1 MKVVHI
7 KNAAHREACL
17 ARLCAEAYGQE
28 AGIAP
33 LVTFA
38 GVTGV
43 LFPQEAA
50 RLLALADDQGKPLA
64 LALLALDESGEGMT
78 LMQLADLDTETV
90 KAPAMRLVG
99 ELALRAPLRVD
110 AVDEAQEARFREAG
124 IERWFSGKAG
134 VRIGLSKR
142 HPATGLDD
150 LPRTLTVDEPGV
162 VQSFKRD
169 RAQFEDY
176 KQRFVKGLEN
186 FPATL
191 SARH

>member
-1 MKVVHI
+1 MRVVHI
-7 KNAAHREACL
+7 KNAAQREACL

-50 RLLALADDQGKPLA
+50 RLLAMVDDQGHPLA
-64 LALLALDESGEGMT
+64 LALLALDETGEGMT
-78 LMQLADLDTETV
+78 IMQLADLATETV
-90 KAPAMRLVG
+90 TAPAMRLVG

-110 AVDEAQEARFREAG
+110 ATDEAQQARFREAG
-124 IERWFSGKAG
+124 IERWFEGQGG

-142 HPATGLDD
+142 HPATGLED
-150 LPRTLTVDEPGV
+150 LPRTLTVDEKGV

-169 RAQFEDY
+169 QAQFEDY
-176 KQRFVKGLEN
+176 KQRFVDGLEA
-186 FPATL
+186 FPTTL
-191 SARH
+191 

>member
-1 MKVVHI
+1 MRVVHI
-7 KNAAHREACL
+7 KNEAQREACL
-17 ARLCAEAYGQE
+17 ARLCAEAYGQD

-38 GVTGV
+38 GVMGV
-43 LFPQEAA
+43 LFEQEAA
-50 RLLALADDQGKPLA
+50 RLLALADDQGRPLA
-64 LALLALDESGEGMT
+64 LALLALDETGEGMT
-78 LMQLADLDTETV
+78 VMQLADLSTDTV
-90 KAPAMRLVG
+90 KAPGLRLVG

-110 AVDEAQEARFREAG
+110 AVDAAQEQRFREAG
-124 IERWFSGKAG
+124 IERWLSGKHG

-150 LPRTLTVDEPGV
+150 LPRTLTVDEQGI

-169 RAQFEDY
+169 RALFDDY
-176 KQRFVKGLEN
+176 KQRFVKGLES

-191 SARH
+191 SASH